1 MNPLNTILA
10 ATDFSAPARHA
21 ADRAARLAHETGA
34 QLTLMHAVSGRAL
47 DDLRQWLGAG
57 HAAETQLLEDA
68 EQQLRK
74 LADELAST
82 RRVKTQIHLTT
93 GPVVTEIEREADAVH
108 ASLVVLGARGAGFLR
123 RLVLGST
130 SERLLKHT
138 HRPVLVVKQTPHEP
152 YRRVLVALDF
162 SPWSVHAI
170 ALARRVAP
178 NARLVLLHT
187 FEVPFEGKL
196 RVAGVDTAT
205 IEHYRRQAGTLATQQ
220 LHHIAQ
226 QAGLAPGH
234 WDARVIEGDPWQRI
248 VEQEQ
253 ECDCDLVVL
262 GKHGRS
268 AAEELFLGSV
278 TRSVLTE
285 GSGDVLVSMA
295 GTA

>member
-1 MNPLNTILA
+1 MNTLNSILA

-21 ADRAARLAHETGA
+21 ADRAARMAHETGA
-34 QLTLMHAVSGRAL
+34 KLTLMHAVSGRTL
-47 DDLRQWLGAG
+47 EELRQWLGVG

-68 EQQLRK
+68 EQQLR
-74 LADELAST
+74 ELAVKLDSAQ
-82 RRVKTQIHLTT
+82 RVKTQTHLAT
-93 GPVVTEIEREADAVH
+93 GPVIAEIERAADA
-108 ASLVVLGARGAGFLR
+108 AQAALVVLGARGTGFMR
-123 RLVLGST
+123 RLVLGTT
-130 SERLLKHT
+130 SDRLLKHS
-138 HRPVLVVKQTPHEP
+138 HRSVLVVRQTPHEP
-152 YRRVLVALDF
+152 YRRVLVAVDF

-170 ALARRVAP
+170 ALARRAAP
-178 NARLVLLHT
+178 NARLVLLHA

-220 LHHIAQ
+220 MHHIAQ
-226 QAGLAPGH
+226 QAGLAPDH
-234 WDARVIEGDPWQRI
+234 WDARVIEGEPWQRI

-268 AAEELFLGSV
+268 AAEDFFLGSV

-285 GSGDVLVSMA
+285 GSTDVLVSTA
-295 GTA
+295 GAG

>member
-1 MNPLNTILA
+1 MNPPNAILA

-34 QLTLMHAVSGRAL
+34 RLTLMHAVAGLAL
-47 DDLRQWLGAG
+47 DELRLWLGVG
-57 HAAETQLLEDA
+57 HAAEAQLLEDA
-68 EQQLRK
+68 GQQLRK
-74 LADELAST
+74 LADELASN
-82 RRVKTQIHLTT
+82 RRVNAQTRLAT
-93 GPVVTEIEREADAVH
+93 GPVITEIEREAESVQAAV
-108 ASLVVLGARGAGFLR
+108 VVLGARGAGFMR

-130 SERLLKHT
+130 SERLLKHS

-170 ALARRVAP
+170 ALTRRVAP
-178 NARLVLLHT
+178 NARLVLLHA

-196 RVAGVDTAT
+196 RVAGVDAAT
-205 IEHYRRQAGTLATQQ
+205 IEHYRRKAGESATHR
-220 LHHIAQ
+220 LHDIAR

-234 WDARVIEGDPWQRI
+234 WDARVVEGDPWQRI
-248 VEQEQ
+248 VEQEK

-268 AAEELFLGSV
+268 AVEDLFFGSV

-285 GSGDVLVSMA
+285 GSTDVLVSTVGA
-295 GTA
+295 V